1 MKHAAAAAI
10 AIRTILAAAGS
21 LLLAGAGAGQA
32 AAQQDAFFA
41 ACMSKGNKTQSNCAC
56 QSKLARVNLNRAEQ
70 RAALSALRGDKDGFA
85 RQLRAM
91 GQGKA
96 KAFAG
101 KMDRLGARTR
111 AACR

>member
-1 MKHAAAAAI
+1 MKQAAAAAI
-10 AIRTILAAAGS
+10 AIRTILAAAGG
-21 LLLAGAGAGQA
+21 LLLAGTGQA
-32 AAQQDAFFA
+32 AAQQDVFFA

-70 RAALSALRGDKDGFA
+70 RAALSALRGDKDGFT

-96 KAFAG
+96 KTFAG